1 MLDAMSTNNQP
12 GWSTPGPQDR
22 PQYPSDPYTPGYGPY
37 DPNAAAPGYTRGP
50 SLNGPAPA
58 VSDEERTLATV
69 AHLAAA
75 AAAFLSVGWLTFV
88 GPLVVWLLYRDRS
101 AFVRNAAA
109 GAFNFALGMT
119 IAGIIGW
126 VLTFT
131 VIFAVIGIPLIA
143 ISSIATIILGLLGA
157 WRTWNGQPYTYPFQF
172 RVLS

>member
-1 MLDAMSTNNQP
+1 MSTNNQP
-12 GWSTPGPQDR
+12 GWSTPGPHDR
-22 PQYPSDPYTPGYGPY
+22 PQYPASDPYAAPGYGAYGPS
-37 DPNAAAPGYTRGP
+37 AAAPGFTPGS
-50 SLNGPAPA
+50 SLGGSAPVA
-58 VSDEERTLATV
+58 SSEERTLATT
-69 AHLAAA
+69 AHLSAAA
-75 AAAFLSVGWLTFV
+75 AAVLSVGWLTFV

-131 VIFAVIGIPLIA
+131 VIFAFIGIPLIA
-143 ISSIATIILGLLGA
+143 ISSIATVILGLLGA
-157 WRTWNGQPYTYPFQF
+157 WRTWNGHPYTYPFQF